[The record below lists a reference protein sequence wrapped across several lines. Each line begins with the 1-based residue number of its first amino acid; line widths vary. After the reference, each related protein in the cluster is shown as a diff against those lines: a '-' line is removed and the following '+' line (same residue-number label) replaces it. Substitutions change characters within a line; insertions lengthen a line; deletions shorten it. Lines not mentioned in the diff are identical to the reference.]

1 MLRPRATDTEAEE
14 QMTKAQKV
22 RKAVIPAAGLGT
34 RFLPATKAQ
43 PKEMLPLLD
52 KPAIQYVVEEAVHV
66 GITDILI
73 ITGRGK
79 RSIEDHFDRSIELE
93 HFLESKGKFDELKQV
108 REISDMATI
117 HYIRQRDPLGLGHA
131 VAVAED
137 HVGDEPFAV
146 LLGDDIMA
154 ESNPLLSEMLR
165 VHERYGRS
173 VLAAMQV
180 FRDEI
185 SLYGCIEPEFVE
197 EDRLARVLSI
207 VEKPDPDAAPSN
219 LAAIGRYVLTPE
231 IFGAIRQLE
240 PGVGGEIQLT
250 DAINLLAQEQAVYAH
265 VFEGGRFDVGNK
277 LDYVKA
283 TIELAI
289 DREDVGKDLRRWLA
303 DLVERKKLL

>member
-1 MLRPRATDTEAEE
+1 
-14 QMTKAQKV
+14 MTKV

-43 PKEMLPLLD
+43 PKEMLPILD
-52 KPAIQYVVEEAVHV
+52 KPAIQYVVEEAVRS
-66 GITDILI
+66 GLTDILI

-93 HFLESKGKFDELKQV
+93 YFLEGKGKFDELKQV

-117 HYIRQRDPLGLGHA
+117 HYIRQRDALGLGHA
-131 VAVAED
+131 VSVAEE

-146 LLGDDIMA
+146 LLGDDIIA

-180 FRDEI
+180 SRDEI
-185 SLYGCIEPEFVE
+185 ELYGSIEPEYVE
-197 EDRLARVLSI
+197 EERLARVLSV
-207 VEKPDPDAAPSN
+207 VEKPKPEKAPST

-231 IFGAIRQLE
+231 VFRVLRTLE

-250 DAINLLAQEQAVYAH
+250 DAINVLAQEQAVYAY
-265 VFEGGRFDVGNK
+265 VFEGGRYDVGNK
-277 LDYVKA
+277 LDAVKA

-289 DREDVGKDLRRWLA
+289 DRDDIGKELRRWIA
-303 DLVERKKLL
+303 DLVERKKLI

>member
-1 MLRPRATDTEAEE
+1 MS
-14 QMTKAQKV
+14 KVSKV

-52 KPAIQYVVEEAVHV
+52 KPAIQYVVEEAVRA
-66 GITDILI
+66 GLTDILI

-108 REISDMATI
+108 REITDMATI

-131 VAVAED
+131 VSVAEE

-154 ESNPLLSEMLR
+154 EAQPLLSEMLR
-165 VHERYGRS
+165 IHDHYGRS
-173 VLAAMQV
+173 VLAAMRV
-180 FRDEI
+180 SRDEI
-185 SLYGCIEPEFVE
+185 GLYGCIEPEFVE

-207 VEKPDPDAAPSN
+207 VEKPDPELAPSN

-231 IFGAIRQLE
+231 IFGALRNLE

-250 DAINLLAQEQAVYAH
+250 DAINVLAQEQAVYAH
-265 VFEGGRFDVGNK
+265 VFEDGRFDVGNK

-289 DREDVGKDLRRWLA
+289 DRDDIGKDLRRWLA

>member
-1 MLRPRATDTEAEE
+1 MLQPP
-14 QMTKAQKV
+14 MTKV

-52 KPAIQYVVEEAVHV
+52 KPAIQYVIEEAVRV

-93 HFLESKGKFDELKQV
+93 HFLESRGKFDELKQV
-108 REISDMATI
+108 REITDMASI

-131 VAVAED
+131 VAVAEE

-146 LLGDDIMA
+146 LLGDDIMI
-154 ESNPLLSEMLR
+154 ESNNLLAEMLR
-165 VHERYGRS
+165 VHDRYGRS
-173 VLAAMQV
+173 VLAAMEV
-180 FRDEI
+180 SRDDV

-197 EDRLARVLSI
+197 ERLARVISI
-207 VEKPDPDAAPSN
+207 VEKPTPENAPSN

-231 IFGAIRQLE
+231 VFDALRHLE
-240 PGVGGEIQLT
+240 PGVGGEVQLT
-250 DAINLLAQEQAVYAH
+250 DAINALAQEQAVYAH
-265 VFEGGRFDVGNK
+265 VFEGGRFDIGNK

-283 TIELAI
+283 TIEIAI
-289 DREDVGKDLRRWLA
+289 DREDLGKDLKRWLA
-303 DLVERKKLL
+303 DLVERKKLM

>member
-1 MLRPRATDTEAEE
+1 MP
-14 QMTKAQKV
+14 KV

-52 KPAIQYVVEEAVHV
+52 KPAIQYVIEEAVRA
-66 GITDILI
+66 GLTDILI

-93 HFLESKGKFDELKQV
+93 HFLESRGKFDELKQV
-108 REISDMATI
+108 REITDMASI

-131 VAVAED
+131 VAVAEE
-137 HVGDEPFAV
+137 HVGAEPFAV

-154 ESNPLLSEMLR
+154 ETNPLLAEMLR
-165 VHERYGRS
+165 IHDRYGRS
-173 VLAAMQV
+173 VLAAMEV
-180 FRDEI
+180 SRDDV

-207 VEKPDPDAAPSN
+207 VEKPSPQDAPSN

-231 IFGAIRQLE
+231 IFDALRNLE
-240 PGVGGEIQLT
+240 PGVGGEVQLT
-250 DAINLLAQEQAVYAH
+250 DAINVLAQEQAVYAH

-289 DREDVGKDLRRWLA
+289 DREDVGKDLKRWLA
-303 DLVERKKLL
+303 DLVQRKKLL

>member
-1 MLRPRATDTEAEE
+1 MLQPP
-14 QMTKAQKV
+14 MTKV

-52 KPAIQYVVEEAVHV
+52 KPAIQYVIEEAVRV

-93 HFLESKGKFDELKQV
+93 HFLESRGKFDELKQV
-108 REISDMATI
+108 REITDMASI

-131 VAVAED
+131 VAVAEE

-146 LLGDDIMA
+146 LLGDDIMT
-154 ESNPLLSEMLR
+154 ESNPLLAEMLR
-165 VHERYGRS
+165 VHDRYGRS
-173 VLAAMQV
+173 VLAAMEV
-180 FRDEI
+180 SRDDV

-197 EDRLARVLSI
+197 ERLARVISI
-207 VEKPDPDAAPSN
+207 VEKPTPEDAPSN

-231 IFGAIRQLE
+231 VFGALRHLE
-240 PGVGGEIQLT
+240 PGVGGEVQLT
-250 DAINLLAQEQAVYAH
+250 DAINALAQEQAVYAH
-265 VFEGGRFDVGNK
+265 VFEGGRFDIGNK

-283 TIELAI
+283 TIEIAI
-289 DREDVGKDLRRWLA
+289 DREDLGKDLKRWLA
-303 DLVERKKLL
+303 DLVERKKLM

>member
-1 MLRPRATDTEAEE
+1 
-14 QMTKAQKV
+14 MTKI

-43 PKEMLPLLD
+43 PKEMLPVLD
-52 KPAIQYVVEEAVHV
+52 KPAIQYVVEEAVRS

-79 RSIEDHFDRSIELE
+79 RSIEDHFDRSVELE
-93 HFLESKGKFDELKQV
+93 VFLEGKGKFDELKQV

-117 HYIRQRDPLGLGHA
+117 HYIRQRDALGLGHA
-131 VAVAED
+131 VSVAEE

-146 LLGDDIMA
+146 LLGDDIIA

-180 FRDEI
+180 SRDEI
-185 SLYGCIEPEFVE
+185 ELYGAIEPEYVE
-197 EDRLARVLSI
+197 DDRLARVVSV
-207 VEKPDPDAAPSN
+207 VEKPKPEVAPST

-231 IFGAIRQLE
+231 IFGVLRTLE

-250 DAINLLAQEQAVYAH
+250 DAINVLAQEQAVYAY

-277 LDYVKA
+277 IDAVKA

-289 DREDVGKDLRRWLA
+289 DREDMGREIRRWLA
-303 DLVERKKLL
+303 DIVERKKLL